1 MVSDGDGEA
10 ICSIAEGTRERR
22 LTDSSR
28 YSRNEDESVSTP
40 SARRVDKVEDT
51 NQKKMMGEY
60 SSPSLLKREELMQ
73 TRKAAHVMTMTAKTD
88 IPEKKHRITPVM
100 ITGDEE
106 TPKANVSSQDGTKS
120 LFQEYAEKAEQRGEG
135 IDSFGEHWQTEG
147 ANDDSEGEQYCRRNE
162 EGEIVPIEGESEGE
176 GEESGSQQRGEE
188 SAEEVEEEKTE
199 ADAPLQVEAAAECR
213 QLRQRVERLKREV
226 NELKSEARI
235 IEGNQ
240 AATENVTK
248 AYKAKNA
255 KLNKELKHNKET
267 QLHLET
273 QVQKTESEKTRMES
287 LYKKSEKALEEQ
299 RVELEKEMRGYVE
312 ETAAAGLKDCQ
323 VLVVEMEELA
333 RGYDS
338 RIEDMG
344 EQLRQAQAETHALR
358 GDKREESE
366 DEPSGEPSSTDGRGK
381 ELMSLVTAQ
390 TAMDELQKDKEALM
404 EQVEALRREN
414 AELSD
419 AAKHTV
425 GSNEQARGEME
436 EKRIQ
441 IEQLQ
446 EEISRCKEA
455 ETIATEGGA
464 AADAEIHNLLEKL
477 EELDRE
483 KQSQR
488 AKRKE
493 KQQEHDTMVVEKENL
508 AAEKESLKKELQVL
522 REESSDKLR
531 RKNEVLVNKMDKLKE
546 SNEIEQE
553 LINKQKTDMK
563 AEIKGLRKTVEKMEA
578 EIQEQK
584 TEYHAE
590 RGMREQELSEAE
602 AEISTM
608 ALSLKFEEDFG
619 KLMKVLRQIGVSK
632 DKDKKSGQEKPESQI
647 LNALEWYD
655 SEALEAMCLQNFKL
669 RARVQSLT
677 RRCTREKREEAEGDN
692 WDMTFSHGNWTEGD
706 GSNVNRRGRTG

>member
-1 MVSDGDGEA
+1 M
-10 ICSIAEGTRERR
+10 
-22 LTDSSR
+22 
-28 YSRNEDESVSTP
+28 
-40 SARRVDKVEDT
+40 
-51 NQKKMMGEY
+51 
-60 SSPSLLKREELMQ
+60 
-73 TRKAAHVMTMTAKTD
+73 
-88 IPEKKHRITPVM
+88 
-100 ITGDEE
+100 
-106 TPKANVSSQDGTKS
+106 
-120 LFQEYAEKAEQRGEG
+120 
-135 IDSFGEHWQTEG
+135 
-147 ANDDSEGEQYCRRNE
+147 
-162 EGEIVPIEGESEGE
+162 
-176 GEESGSQQRGEE
+176 
-188 SAEEVEEEKTE
+188 
-199 ADAPLQVEAAAECR
+199 
-213 QLRQRVERLKREV
+213 
-226 NELKSEARI
+226 
-235 IEGNQ
+235 
-240 AATENVTK
+240 TK

-299 RVELEKEMRGYVE
+299 RVELEKEMREYVE

-323 VLVVEMEELA
+323 VLVAEMEELA

-338 RIEDMG
+338 RIEDME

-366 DEPSGEPSSTDGRGK
+366 DEPSGEPSNTDGRGK

-404 EQVEALRREN
+404 EQVGALQREN
-414 AELSD
+414 AGLSD

-425 GSNEQARGEME
+425 GNSEQARGEIE

-553 LINKQKTDMK
+553 LMNKQKTDMK
-563 AEIKGLRKTVEKMEA
+563 AEIKGLR
-578 EIQEQK
+578 
-584 TEYHAE
+584 
-590 RGMREQELSEAE
+590 RDSRE
-602 AEISTM
+602 
-608 ALSLKFEEDFG
+608 
-619 KLMKVLRQIGVSK
+619 
-632 DKDKKSGQEKPESQI
+632 
-647 LNALEWYD
+647 
-655 SEALEAMCLQNFKL
+655 
-669 RARVQSLT
+669 
-677 RRCTREKREEAEGDN
+677 
-692 WDMTFSHGNWTEGD
+692 D
-706 GSNVNRRGRTG
+706 GSRDSRAKD